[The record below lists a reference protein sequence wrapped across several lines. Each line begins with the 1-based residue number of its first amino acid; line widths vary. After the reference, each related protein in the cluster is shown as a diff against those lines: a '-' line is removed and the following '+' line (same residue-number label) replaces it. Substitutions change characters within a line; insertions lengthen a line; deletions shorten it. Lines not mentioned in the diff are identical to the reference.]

1 MWNYNYVVPDFIVLL
16 VFFFFYLSKKRVP
29 IRVNKSF
36 LNILVLELI
45 VLVADVLASLSIEH
59 GASSSFAVVKILNI
73 LFFVF
78 FILRS
83 LCFFMCTCDLMQ
95 VRIEC
100 IRPLQVI
107 SFFVFALSEFF
118 VLLNVFFPT
127 VFELSD
133 SIIYSRAST
142 YNVIYVSCFYFIMV
156 SLVIIFY
163 KSKKVSR
170 VNFYTAL
177 VFNLIVFAGYVMR
190 IIFSNFLIMDLF
202 CLVAIIIIYLSYENP
217 DFYLEEK
224 SGTFNTSSLN
234 DLLRELKVTKNS
246 FAVGFAIHNYNELRE
261 IYGGSQ
267 MDNAISQ
274 IGDFL
279 TKKYQNLLTFYVRS
293 GRFIIINVSSSIAAD
308 DFCSQVSRRFLD
320 GWSADD
326 DTDVYLEID
335 FARLS
340 PEVSF
345 SEPEKAVNGLIT
357 ALSSMDKVSG
367 ASVYVTEETIK
378 SIEGKKEV
386 KRAVERAVENDA
398 VELFL
403 QPLVDVNTHKLVGA
417 EALARIRNS
426 KGELIP
432 PAEFIPIAER
442 NGRINILGEQMFEK
456 ACRFIRDNDMQAMGL
471 SWINVNLSP
480 IQFFRMDLNER
491 FTSILKKFKIP
502 ARMVHLEITEES
514 MIDYALLLKQILAM
528 KKSGF
533 QFVLDDYGSG
543 YSNVT
548 RLKRCPFVNV
558 KLDMELVWDYFREQD
573 KILPTLVQ
581 TFKQMNFTVT
591 AEGIENEDMA
601 EAMKKIG
608 CDYLQ
613 GFYFAKPLPADEF
626 LIKYSANQGA

>member
-1 MWNYNYVVPDFIVLL
+1 
-16 VFFFFYLSKKRVP
+16 
-29 IRVNKSF
+29 
-36 LNILVLELI
+36 
-45 VLVADVLASLSIEH
+45 
-59 GASSSFAVVKILNI
+59 
-73 LFFVF
+73 
-78 FILRS
+78 
-83 LCFFMCTCDLMQ
+83 
-95 VRIEC
+95 
-100 IRPLQVI
+100 
-107 SFFVFALSEFF
+107 
-118 VLLNVFFPT
+118 
-127 VFELSD
+127 
-133 SIIYSRAST
+133 
-142 YNVIYVSCFYFIMV
+142 
-156 SLVIIFY
+156 
-163 KSKKVSR
+163 
-170 VNFYTAL
+170 
-177 VFNLIVFAGYVMR
+177 
-190 IIFSNFLIMDLF
+190 
-202 CLVAIIIIYLSYENP
+202 
-217 DFYLEEK
+217 
-224 SGTFNTSSLN
+224 
-234 DLLRELKVTKNS
+234 
-246 FAVGFAIHNYNELRE
+246 
-261 IYGGSQ
+261 
-267 MDNAISQ
+267 
-274 IGDFL
+274 
-279 TKKYQNLLTFYVRS
+279 
-293 GRFIIINVSSSIAAD
+293 
-308 DFCSQVSRRFLD
+308 
-320 GWSADD
+320 
-326 DTDVYLEID
+326 
-335 FARLS
+335 
-340 PEVSF
+340 
-345 SEPEKAVNGLIT
+345 
-357 ALSSMDKVSG
+357 MDKVSG

>member
-1 MWNYNYVVPDFIVLL
+1 
-16 VFFFFYLSKKRVP
+16 
-29 IRVNKSF
+29 
-36 LNILVLELI
+36 
-45 VLVADVLASLSIEH
+45 
-59 GASSSFAVVKILNI
+59 
-73 LFFVF
+73 
-78 FILRS
+78 
-83 LCFFMCTCDLMQ
+83 
-95 VRIEC
+95 
-100 IRPLQVI
+100 
-107 SFFVFALSEFF
+107 
-118 VLLNVFFPT
+118 
-127 VFELSD
+127 
-133 SIIYSRAST
+133 
-142 YNVIYVSCFYFIMV
+142 
-156 SLVIIFY
+156 
-163 KSKKVSR
+163 
-170 VNFYTAL
+170 
-177 VFNLIVFAGYVMR
+177 MR
-190 IIFSNFLIMDLF
+190 ILFSNFLIMDLF

-234 DLLRELKVTKNS
+234 DLLRELKVTKNF

-274 IGDFL
+274 IGDFF

-320 GWSADD
+320 GWSADE

-367 ASVYVTEETIK
+367 ASVYVTEETIR
-378 SIEGKKEV
+378 SIEEKKEV
-386 KRAVERAVENDA
+386 KRAVEKAVENDA

-514 MIDYALLLKQILAM
+514 MIDYALLQKQIQAM

-558 KLDMELVWDYFREQD
+558 KLDMEVVWDYFREQD